1 MRDVLAD
8 VLSTLHL
15 RSSIY
20 CQSEIN
26 KSDWALQFEPMR
38 CAAFHIVSKGTCWIT
53 FIGQPES
60 LHLHE
65 GDLVFLP
72 CGQSHR
78 LADSAGARVCA
89 TIQLDDSN
97 QQSCLLMKWG
107 EEQTGTTLVCG
118 TFDFDAGDGQG
129 IFSLLPEVI
138 VFRASNHKRLG
149 LAHTIQALVDEANAQ
164 RPGRETL
171 LTRLADMLLV
181 MVLRGWLAEPGNRT
195 QGWLGALGDPQ
206 IAIALSYMHDAPE
219 VAWTVEQLAIQ
230 AAMSR
235 SAFAARF
242 TSLVGEPP
250 LRYLTRWRMQL
261 AAQLLSQSRL
271 TVAAVAAQVGYQSET
286 AFSNAFQ
293 RVRGMSPGQARRIR
307 SETQRTGKN

>member
-8 VLSTLHL
+8 ILGTLHL

-26 KSDWALQFEPMR
+26 KSDWALQFEGLGS
-38 CAAFHIVSKGTCWIT
+38 AAFHIVSRGTCWIDVS
-53 FIGQPES
+53 GQAE
-60 LHLHE
+60 LTHLEE
-65 GDLVFLP
+65 GDLVVLP
-72 CGQSHR
+72 CGQPHR
-78 LADSAGARVCA
+78 VGDSPSATVCA
-89 TIQLDDSN
+89 TIHLNDTSQE
-97 QQSCLLMKWG
+97 SCLLMKWG
-107 EEQTGTTLVCG
+107 DEPTGTTLVCG
-118 TFDFDAGDGQG
+118 TFEFDTGDGQG

-138 VFRASNHKRLG
+138 VFRVSDHQRLG
-149 LAHTIQALVDEANAQ
+149 LAHTIQTLADEANAQ

-181 MVLRGWLAEPGNRT
+181 LVLRAWLTEPGNRT

-206 IAIALSYMHDAPE
+206 IATALSCIHDSPE
-219 VAWTVEQLAIQ
+219 TAWTVELLARQ

-242 TSLVGEPP
+242 TAVVGEPP
-250 LRYLTRWRMQL
+250 MRYLTRWRMQL
-261 AAQLLSQSRL
+261 ATQFLSQSRM

-286 AFSNAFQ
+286 AFSNAF
-293 RVRGMSPGQARRIR
+293 RRERAMSPGQARRITV
-307 SETQRTGKN
+307 EP